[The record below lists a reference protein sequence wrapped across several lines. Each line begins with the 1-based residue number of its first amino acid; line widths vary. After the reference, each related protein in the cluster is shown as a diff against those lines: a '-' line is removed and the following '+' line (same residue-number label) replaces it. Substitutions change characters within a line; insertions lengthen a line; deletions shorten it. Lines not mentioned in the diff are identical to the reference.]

1 MDSNLVSLNKLKN
14 DIKAMKIIS
23 IFLKPDQK
31 KQIKDMEKQLEN
43 MINQTTAFNDRFS
56 SLGWCAY
63 DSMSFSL
70 MENVNS
76 EFEQN
81 GLESAEQIL
90 INYYK
95 SDVKE
100 IIHWIKNSSEAFAI
114 RNNLIQQFFEDHFS
128 ARYHASIPLGLI
140 IVDGAVNDFTK
151 SKGFFAE
158 GTAVDAWDCLVGC
171 SDGLSKLKNIFNQK
185 RAKTNTEMITLPYR
199 NGILHGRDLN
209 YANEYVSC
217 KCVCL
222 MFAVADWMKMKNS
235 EEKRKADYE
244 KSVNPPPLKETFSHL
259 IENRQIQKE
268 ISEWEKKNIVIGKDI
283 PVNGAPE
290 NYGKYPYIVEVVEM
304 LYSWK
309 EKNYGK
315 LSMHLKKL
323 FPSDIADKKRA
334 GECRKL
340 FEKKLLNAFE
350 IIEIEERACALSKV
364 LVKVLWTTDNN
375 KKEAILTFGCFYE
388 SNTEHVGLPWKNNGK
403 WVLMPW
409 DVQGLYQ

>member
-114 RNNLIQQFFEDHFS
+114 RNNLIQQF
-128 ARYHASIPLGLI
+128 LKI
-140 IVDGAVNDFTK
+140 IFQRV
-151 SKGFFAE
+151 
-158 GTAVDAWDCLVGC
+158 
-171 SDGLSKLKNIFNQK
+171 
-185 RAKTNTEMITLPYR
+185 ITR
-199 NGILHGRDLN
+199 
-209 YANEYVSC
+209 V
-217 KCVCL
+217 
-222 MFAVADWMKMKNS
+222 F
-235 EEKRKADYE
+235 
-244 KSVNPPPLKETFSHL
+244 
-259 IENRQIQKE
+259 
-268 ISEWEKKNIVIGKDI
+268 
-283 PVNGAPE
+283 
-290 NYGKYPYIVEVVEM
+290 
-304 LYSWK
+304 
-309 EKNYGK
+309 
-315 LSMHLKKL
+315 
-323 FPSDIADKKRA
+323 
-334 GECRKL
+334 
-340 FEKKLLNAFE
+340 
-350 IIEIEERACALSKV
+350 
-364 LVKVLWTTDNN
+364 LW
-375 KKEAILTFGCFYE
+375 
-388 SNTEHVGLPWKNNGK
+388 V
-403 WVLMPW
+403 
-409 DVQGLYQ
+409 

>member
-14 DIKAMKIIS
+14 DIKAMKVIS
-23 IFLKPDQK
+23 IFLKPEQK
-31 KQIKDMEKQLEN
+31 RQIKDMEKQLEN
-43 MINQTTAFNDRFS
+43 MITQTTAFNDRFS

-70 MENVNS
+70 MENINS

-81 GLESAEQIL
+81 GLNSAEQIL

-95 SDVKE
+95 SDVKD

-114 RNNLIQQFFEDHFS
+114 RNNLIQHFFEDHFA

-171 SDGLSKLKNIFNQK
+171 SDGLTKLKNIFNQK
-185 RAKTNTEMITLPYR
+185 RTKTNTDMITLPYR

-244 KSVNPPPLKETFSHL
+244 KSVNPPPLKETFAHL
-259 IENRQIQKE
+259 VENRQIQKE
-268 ISEWEKKNIVIGKDI
+268 ISEWKRENIVIGKDI

-290 NYGKYPYIVEVVEM
+290 NYSKYPYIVEVVEM

-315 LSMHLKKL
+315 LSMHLKKI
-323 FPSDIADKKRA
+323 FPADISDKKRA

-340 FEKKLLNAFE
+340 FEKKLLDTFE

-375 KKEAILTFGCFYE
+375 KKEAILTLGCFYE